1 MYING
6 YVKIALLVVGI
17 VSSVSAKSQENL
29 EKSLL
34 WKVYGNG
41 VKDTSYL
48 YGTIHAIE
56 KKDFILTNQVKR
68 TFKATESLVMEVPL
82 EMDEATKKELAKKIM
97 YPAGKSIKNYISEAD
112 YAYYQ
117 LYMKDTLKMGVVKV
131 KICDMMQPFFAQSLI
146 LMEQLDNMQSYEKSF
161 DKMAKK
167 KEKLALETI
176 EQQLA
181 IVTGDS
187 VELQVAQFIRDLKL
201 GKLDSKKEFK
211 VMVDLYKAQDLQG
224 LYTYIEKSMSE
235 ALTSGDKSGL
245 TREKMLDNRNL
256 NWIPKLEDWMSKK
269 SLFVAIGAGHLAGK
283 NGVIHLL
290 RNKGYKVEPVFN

>member
-1 MYING
+1 MCLYSNLKS
-6 YVKIALLVVGI
+6 VVLVVVFLASI
-17 VSSVSAKSQENL
+17 TVNAQQNL

-41 VKDTSYL
+41 VKDTTYL

-56 KKDFILTNQVKR
+56 KKDFILTKQVKR
-68 TFKATESLVMEVPL
+68 TFSATESLVMEVPL
-82 EMDEATKKELAKKIM
+82 DMDDATKKGLAKKIM
-97 YPAGKSIKNYISEAD
+97 YPSGKSIQHYLSESD
-112 YAYYQ
+112 YSYYQ
-117 LYMKDTLKMGVVKV
+117 SYLKDTLKIGVIKA
-131 KICDMMQPFFAQSLI
+131 KICDMMLPFFAQSLI
-146 LMEQLDNMQSYEKSF
+146 LMEQLEDMQSYEKSF

-167 KEKLALETI
+167 KEKLAFETI